1 MPYPRQRSYGGG
13 GGLNLGAL
21 FQGLYDA
28 GVFGETQ
35 EAKTAKE
42 LEELRKKGALDILKE
57 TEAASVRQRGEKQR
71 GVYDAYQALQ
81 PQQPQFNSGF
91 LPQFQNTINPSFPAP
106 LSPEAQGEALG
117 NIYGQHRILTGGLG
131 PGMPEANLE
140 ASTANLKNEIQSLT
154 RPQTLQ
160 TGTARSNEE
169 LGKATLAEQSI
180 NDTEFRKNKFL
191 SGRFGAL
198 NEGAIRLPEGSVNI
212 SAGGTTLYSSPT
224 EALIPNP
231 IINPKTKEI
240 IGYQEP
246 TKIKRPGELQ
256 QIGVG
261 QIPLDTTLY
270 GPTGQRNIPLTT
282 VQPQATEGRTY
293 TIPKKSNSLLDIFRI
308 PESGKVGNQI
318 LREKLPQEQTR
329 RISEKGNFDF
339 IADARKFDSAQREKF
354 NSFIELYIK
363 NNNGK
368 EPSLEEARALADV
381 VMKGY

>member
-42 LEELRKKGALDILKE
+42 LEELRKKARLEENAQLEGFKKAKTSEELQGI
-57 TEAASVRQRGEKQR
+57 
-71 GVYDAYQALQ
+71 YNAYQALQ
-81 PQQPQFNSGF
+81 PQQSSPDF
-91 LPQFQNTINPSFPAP
+91 LSPFPQNTINPSFPSP
-106 LSPEAQGEALG
+106 LSPEAQGEAIK
-117 NIYGQHRILTGGLG
+117 NVYGQHRILTGGLG
-131 PGMPEANLE
+131 SGMPEANLE

-160 TGTARSNEE
+160 TGTARANEE

-180 NDTEFRKNKFL
+180 NDAEFRKNKIL

-198 NEGAIRLPEGSVNI
+198 HEGAVRLPEGSVNI